1 MQIFSYLN
9 RLHYDIE
16 KARMHITAAIG
27 VLLIG
32 VLLMQQLVQVTIL
45 QMISCTILFAIYAIL
60 HWYSDSL
67 IAHLRIFYFVIQ
79 SAVIL
84 SCVLVVPIASPII
97 FLGLASLFV
106 IQSMFHYRNSA
117 IRMAIIM
124 TYAIVYIGMMLSFF
138 HGQYIW
144 LFIFLLVMMLV
155 FIHVI
160 LYLFSEQ
167 EAENLE
173 LQQANKKIRALTIQ
187 NERQRMARDLHDNLA
202 QQLVGLILKLEASE
216 VHLHKQNYE
225 KAETIIHSAKDQAKT
240 TLVEAR
246 SVIDDLRISEME
258 KSFQHA
264 LEEEVEYLAFQYKLQ
279 IDAQIAAIRVTQT
292 VQSNMISIIKEAVM
306 NVYKHAQAKMIH
318 IEIEQLQQQMH
329 VLIQDDGIGIKVKDD
344 LIRPGHYGLMGI
356 GERVELLGGTW
367 KIENHDGT
375 VLTIVIPL

>member
-16 KARMHITAAIG
+16 KARMPITAAIG

-32 VLLMQQLVQVTIL
+32 VLLMQQLVHITTL
-45 QMISCTILFAIYAIL
+45 QLSSCIVLFAIYAIL
-60 HWYSDSL
+60 HWYSDRIIDTL
-67 IAHLRIFYFVIQ
+67 HIFYFLIQ
-79 SAVIL
+79 SAIIL
-84 SCVLVVPIASPII
+84 CCVLIVPIASPII

-106 IQSMFHYRNSA
+106 IQSIFHYRNRA
-117 IRMAIIM
+117 IRIAIII
-124 TYAIVYIGMMLSFF
+124 TYATFYIAMMLSFF

-216 VHLHKQNYE
+216 VHLSKQNYE
-225 KAETIIHSAKDQAKT
+225 KVATIIHSAKDQAKT

-264 LEEEVEYLAFQYKLQ
+264 LEEEIEHLAFQYKLQ
-279 IDAQIAAIRVTQT
+279 IDAQVVAICVTQT
-292 VQSNMISIIKEAVM
+292 VQSNVLSIVKEAVT
-306 NVYKHAQAKMIH
+306 NVYKHAQATMIH
-318 IEIEQLQQQMH
+318 IKILQIEQQMQITIH
-329 VLIQDDGIGIKVKDD
+329 DNGIGIEVADD
-344 LIRPGHYGLMGI
+344 LTRPGHYGLMGI
-356 GERVELLGGTW
+356 GERVELLTGTW
-367 KIENHDGT
+367 KIANNCGT
-375 VLTIVIPL
+375 LLTIKIPL